1 MEKKIFYDVLESNDL
16 KVVAE
21 AVKQQNNDILKT
33 DETIKA
39 CDEVIEANE
48 DEIEVLVATM
58 TKQRVS
64 KYLKYNEYV
73 LDRLT
78 QKMSQLMGLETSDPD
93 YWTEWVKE
101 QKKKDKA
108 KAKERKGKKGE

>member
-1 MEKKIFYDVLESNDL
+1 MKKTIFYDVLESDDV

-21 AVKQQNNDILKT
+21 AVREQNKQLQDSYA
-33 DETIKA
+33 TIGA
-39 CDEVIEANE
+39 CNEVIEANE
-48 DEIEVLVATM
+48 DEIEVLVATR
-58 TKQRVS
+58 TKIKVS
-64 KYLKYNEYV
+64 KFLEYNEFV

-101 QKKKDKA
+101 QKAKDK
-108 KAKERKGKKGE
+108 KRKEKKGE